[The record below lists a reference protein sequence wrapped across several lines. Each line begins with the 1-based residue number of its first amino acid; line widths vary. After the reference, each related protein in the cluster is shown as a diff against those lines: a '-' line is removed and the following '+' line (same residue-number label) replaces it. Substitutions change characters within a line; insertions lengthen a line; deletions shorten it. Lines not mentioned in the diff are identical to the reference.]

1 MSTRPLKRKTFIVF
15 TEKKKKLHFQL
26 NDKPMEIIKEE
37 SETIVTPINPSAE
50 LKEQESILLAC
61 KCHYCTSDLYEAV
74 RDEQNPLH
82 IDVSKCYD
90 ANFYMDQG
98 DSPIWIPS
106 ESL

>member
-1 MSTRPLKRKTFIVF
+1 MSTRPLKRKTFIVL
-15 TEKKKKLHFQL
+15 TEKKKKIQFQL
-26 NDKPMEIIKEE
+26 NHKPMEIIKEE
-37 SETIVTPINPSAE
+37 SEAIVSAINPNTE

-61 KCHYCTSDLYEAV
+61 KCHYCISDLYEAV

-106 ESL
+106 EPL